1 MKYESYSRAFQLRRA
16 AVSITSNLAEAMG
29 RYSDKDKLHFL
40 EFAFGSLYETMSQMK
55 IAFDLGYVNEEQY
68 NDIETQVTDI
78 SKMLSGL
85 RQSYIRKL

>member
-1 MKYESYSRAFQLRRA
+1 
-16 AVSITSNLAEAMG
+16 
-29 RYSDKDKLHFL
+29 
-40 EFAFGSLYETMSQMK
+40 MSQIE
-55 IAFDLGYVNEEQY
+55 IALDLGYVNEEQY

>member
-1 MKYESYSRAFQLRRA
+1 MERK
-16 AVSITSNLAEAMG
+16 
-29 RYSDKDKLHFL
+29 
-40 EFAFGSLYETMSQMK
+40 
-55 IAFDLGYVNEEQY
+55 YVNEEQY